1 MKCGC
6 ILLLEGVVAWVS
18 ELDLHFGLGSCSGQW
33 CVFLAKSSCS
43 HNVSFNQK
51 QGLCGG
57 GGLTNTPSHFILMKL
72 D

>member
-18 ELDLHFGLGSCSGQW
+18 ELDLHFGL
-33 CVFLAKSSCS
+33 AKSSCS

-57 GGLTNTPSHFILMKL
+57 GGLNNTPSHFIVMKL